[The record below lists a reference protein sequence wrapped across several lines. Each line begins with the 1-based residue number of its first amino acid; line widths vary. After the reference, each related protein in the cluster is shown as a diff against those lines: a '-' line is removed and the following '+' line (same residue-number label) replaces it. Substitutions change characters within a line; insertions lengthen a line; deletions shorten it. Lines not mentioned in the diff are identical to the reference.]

1 MFNKDKGSTM
11 KRAISMLG
19 AVVVLAAIV
28 GPASA
33 QTLKAV
39 KDRGS
44 LVCGV
49 SQGLPGFSSPD
60 DKGAWTGFDVDFC
73 RALAAA
79 IFNDPTKVKYS
90 PLSARD
96 RFEPLKSGQID
107 VLARNTTWI
116 LSRDALFNFAGVN
129 YYDGQGFMVRKGLKV
144 NSALELNGAS
154 VCTQAGTTT

>member
-60 DKGAWTGFDVDFC
+60 DKGAWTVETPG
-73 RALAAA
+73 AKA
-79 IFNDPTKVKYS
+79 IW
-90 PLSARD
+90 
-96 RFEPLKSGQID
+96 LKPPYPS
-107 VLARNTTWI
+107 
-116 LSRDALFNFAGVN
+116 
-129 YYDGQGFMVRKGLKV
+129 
-144 NSALELNGAS
+144 
-154 VCTQAGTTT
+154 

>member
-1 MFNKDKGSTM
+1 M
-11 KRAISMLG
+11 KRAIFLFGATVALG
-19 AVVVLAAIV
+19 FCVDTAA
-28 GPASA
+28 A

-90 PLSARD
+90 PRSARD

-107 VLARNTTWI
+107 VLARNT
-116 LSRDALFNFAGVN
+116 
-129 YYDGQGFMVRKGLKV
+129 
-144 NSALELNGAS
+144 
-154 VCTQAGTTT
+154 